1 MEALPMPRTWTDA
14 LNQAEALITRM
25 DAFAAR
31 RARRDGD
38 DPASAPGAPPD
49 FREDTHLNEERGG
62 LRTGA
67 LSKQE

>member
-1 MEALPMPRTWTDA
+1 MSRTWTDA
-14 LNQAEALITRM
+14 LNQAEGLLTRM

-49 FREDTHLNEERGG
+49 FREDEHLDPERGG
-62 LRTGA
+62 LRSGA
-67 LSKQE
+67 LSRQE